1 MVNLYKILCLTN
13 LHVGSGEIN
22 YSIVDNEVERDV
34 NGYPVIHSS
43 GLKGALRE
51 QAEKNQFK
59 LVTPPDEKIKYDKA
73 KVEAIFGQTAGSGE
87 IKPGSY
93 KFFDGRLISRPMR
106 VSGSDSMASISVF
119 SLESINSFLDTITAF
134 GLNPF
139 NGVKQVD
146 KALVDF
152 GTKDFVSKKDFVSNV
167 NGIQIE
173 GEEVGALTQEAVDVL
188 KNLESVIG
196 ERYAIVR
203 DLNKYNLP
211 VIARNYLENG
221 ISKNLWYEEVVPH
234 GSVFYTLIITP
245 GEENELDMK
254 EIKQIG
260 GHASIGYG
268 FTQFMKLN

>member
-1 MVNLYKILCLTN
+1 MVHLYKIECLTN
-13 LHVGSGEIN
+13 LHVGSGEVN
-22 YSIVDNEVERDV
+22 YSIVDNEVEKDI

-51 QAEKNQFK
+51 QAEKKQFK
-59 LVTPPDEKIKYDKA
+59 LDEKTKYDKA
-73 KVEAIFGQTAGSGE
+73 KVEAIFGQTAGSGD

-106 VSGSDSMASISVF
+106 VSGSETIASIPVF
-119 SLESINSFLDTITAF
+119 TLESVNSFLEVISSF
-134 GLNPF
+134 GLDPF
-139 NGVKQVD
+139 KGVKHID
-146 KALVDF
+146 EGLINF
-152 GTKDFVSKKDFVSNV
+152 GTTNFVSNV
-167 NGIQIE
+167 NGILIE
-173 GEEVGALTQEAVDVL
+173 GEAAGTLSEKAVKVLMNLEAV
-188 KNLESVIG
+188 IG
-196 ERYAIVR
+196 TKYAVVK
-203 DLNKYNLP
+203 DFNTFSLP

-245 GEENELDMK
+245 DEKNELDMK

-268 FTQFMKLN
+268 FTKFTELS